1 MNIIGVELH
10 TPKRSELEGLAVLTA
25 VYVVAAIAVV
35 SSGLIEWPMVVAA
48 LIGMVS
54 GTIASACGCS
64 IIQHGVRGAILSAGL
79 CLVLM
84 GSFAAIV
91 YAVSLI

>member
-48 LIGMVS
+48 LIGMLSGSIAAASRQPAAAPSFSTVFVGRSCLPAFVS
-54 GTIASACGCS
+54 C
-64 IIQHGVRGAILSAGL
+64 
-79 CLVLM
+79 
-84 GSFAAIV
+84 
-91 YAVSLI
+91 

>member
-10 TPKRSELEGLAVLTA
+10 TPKRSDLEGLAVLTT

-54 GTIASACGCS
+54 GTIASACGSS
-64 IIQHGVRGAILSAGL
+64 IVQHGVRGAILSAGL
-79 CLVLM
+79 CLALM
-84 GSFAAIV
+84 GLFAAIV
-91 YAVSLI
+91 YAVSLV